1 MTRDEQIA
9 QLKPG
14 DAVEVLS
21 SERDD
26 YFRAS
31 VVSPL
36 MANGWIAVARDH
48 GMACLTAS
56 VVAIHV
62 SRIRLPEPPP
72 PPKAVPDVRY
82 RYASN
87 AYETGIGHITGGIVA
102 GRRGYVIDFD
112 PAVWTPLDDVKGE

>member
-21 SERDD
+21 SDRDD

-31 VVSPL
+31 VVSPP

-72 PPKAVPDVRY
+72 KPKAVHGTYQGVGLFDGRLWNT
-82 RYASN
+82 S
-87 AYETGIGHITGGIVA
+87 IGYID
-102 GRRGYVIDFD
+102 DFD
-112 PAVWTPLDDVKGE
+112 PAFWTPLDDVEAAK